1 MEKQLL
7 ISLVSDQ
14 TIPNVQIIKEFGDS
28 KTDYKFLL
36 TKGMQRKGI
45 VQWIVDATQI
55 KAFQDIFV
63 DEYSVADIEND
74 RDRGANNPAER
85 ICIAYTGKAHHRN
98 HDISQSY
105 TQSQIC
111 ERGNHKR
118 THGAAAAQSA
128 VAAILDADERVERSD
143 NEKILNAD
151 TDNRA
156 IGAAAEEQL

>member
-1 MEKQLL
+1 MNAGLL
-7 ISLVSDQ
+7 RIAHVFRH
-14 TIPNVQIIKEFGDS
+14 PN
-28 KTDYKFLL
+28 
-36 TKGMQRKGI
+36 
-45 VQWIVDATQI
+45 
-55 KAFQDIFV
+55 
-63 DEYSVADIEND
+63 VADIEND

-98 HDISQSY
+98 HDISQSH